1 MPFSEL
7 LSCQVLPEHLLLK
20 LSGVDD
26 RIAVALW
33 ARVIS
38 AYIAYCYEFDDRQI
52 SDSNRHCVGVPFELH

>member
-7 LSCQVLPEHLLLK
+7 LSCQVIPEHLLLK

-26 RIAVALW
+26 GIAVAFL
-33 ARVIS
+33 VGVVS
-38 AYIAYCYEFDDRQI
+38 ANIACFYEFDDRQI